1 MTKSSLSRQVYQ
13 KVGLPDGHAFPVL
26 AYHPPTGSILAHT
39 RPIKS
44 RLPCRRLSLRR
55 VNGTRYRP
63 IADFPPSISVENFL
77 LHPQLPL
84 LYFITYV
91 WKECELGINPPG
103 GDWDALYCFNLNT
116 RKSKIVARRGELVLP
131 DGYRKA
137 WLRGAW
143 LCELF
148 SVSDDG
154 NTLFC
159 KAGLPKGKTVHYCL
173 SKLSIPDRKLAVIT
187 RLKAVFA

>member
-1 MTKSSLSRQVYQ
+1 MTKSSPLPKKFQ
-13 KVGLPDGHAFPVL
+13 KIGLPDGHAFPVL
-26 AYHPPTGSILAHT
+26 AYHPPTSSVLAHT

-84 LYFITYV
+84 LFFITYV
-91 WKECELGINPPG
+91 WSEHVNGPVG

-131 DGYRKA
+131 DGYR
-137 WLRGAW
+137 RAW
-143 LCELF
+143 LCELL
-148 SVSDDG
+148 SASADG

-159 KAGLPKGKTVHYCL
+159 TAGLPKGKTVHYCL
-173 SKLSIPDRKLAVIT
+173 SKLSIPDRRLAVVT